1 MVVVE
6 LSDGDLYLDH
16 VVIKLALLL
25 LEKELGKT
33 LLFLFFYQNVL
44 ALKQLMLHLF
54 QDANTEILI
63 LGVLCHLGKL
73 QKVVNLIFLLDD

>member
-16 VVIKLALLL
+16 VVSQLALLL

-33 LLFLFFYQNVL
+33 LFLLFFYQNVL
-44 ALKQLMLHLF
+44 ALK
-54 QDANTEILI
+54 
-63 LGVLCHLGKL
+63 
-73 QKVVNLIFLLDD
+73 